1 AIEIAIRC
9 LHQAVQRKGA
19 VKTTGEGMEEC
30 QGAEGSHPEERSIAV
45 GASLKGG
52 AVEVA
57 VGSLHQTA
65 VRIGAVDAIG
75 EVVKGVQPAVEG
87 HPENRAIELGAA
99 ARASAVQIAIFA
111 LHQARVRE
119 RADAAACEQ

>member
-1 AIEIAIRC
+1 MEVC
-9 LHQAVQRKGA
+9 HGA
-19 VKTTGEGMEEC
+19 G
-30 QGAEGSHPEERSIAV
+30 GSHPEERSIAV
-45 GASLKGG
+45 GAALKGG

-75 EVVKGVQPAVEG
+75 EVVKGGQPAVES
-87 HPENRAIELGAA
+87 HPENRAIEPQAT

-111 LHQARVRE
+111 LHQTRIRE
-119 RADAAACEQ
+119 RAVAAAGEQAEAGKG